1 MEVSRMKSRLVAI
14 AVALALGAVAAPL
27 AQQKPAPAVPQKST
41 PAGPQKVKPRDL
53 TVEQLY
59 RVKPYQGRAAA
70 NLEFSRSGRY
80 LAYLWNPYGIDGTD
94 LYVVDTASGET
105 KRVTSIDV
113 MKQYDAP
120 EDIERFQKKHD
131 LKEKQDAER
140 QAQYEAQAAYIE
152 GKAVDLSQWEKAKIE
167 EMKKEAAEKKAKE
180 AAKKN
185 EEADKRTEADKT
197 AEAAKK
203 NEKKDAEKEKE
214 DWEWRDELKK
224 KLEKD
229 AVKPGDLYPG
239 VSSLV
244 WAKDGEELIFTY
256 RGDLFRYQAAKG
268 AIQRLTMSDRS
279 ERPLRYIAGDGGYF
293 YSDGNGVFRA
303 SFSGAPSY
311 QVNREIINPD
321 DAEKTFRLGQT
332 DLSPDGKWLAVQSYA
347 SPASGP
353 AAPAL
358 MGSGRKVEIM
368 TYKDR
373 FATARKVDREMPDDK
388 RDVPAMRLYVRP
400 VPDGPTSYGKQ
411 PDPVFNYDGGDI
423 WVDMTPIA
431 WSEDGLRY
439 TFATWEREKDLLR
452 IYCGRAASDAK
463 PDVVYESKGNVGHEV
478 TDVVNPKLT
487 PDGKTIVAV
496 LDEDGFRQPFAIDVA
511 TKAKRALVKG
521 EFETTTVVGFTP
533 DSRTVFV
540 TSNRE
545 DPAMVNIYS
554 VAIDTGEMTPV
565 GKPGGMH
572 RATAVS
578 KDGRFVASLFGNW
591 AQRPE
596 LFLIDRQAKTEKI
609 LTDSHDQAWEA
620 VDLIRPE
627 LFKYTN
633 RHGDKLAG
641 LVFKPIGWKPADRRP
656 AVVYVY
662 GGPLG
667 TGHTIETDTFHG
679 STYLFA
685 MYMAAKHGYVMLAVD
700 PRGQSSYGRK
710 FSDANWEQAGKP
722 QVEDLED
729 LVKFMGTGFGVDTKK
744 VGLHGWSFGGFQTQM
759 TLYTSPDTFAC
770 GVAGAGPTEWENYNS
785 WYSGRTIATSV
796 RGKPTLRKFSLIP
809 LARNLRKP
817 LLLVHGM
824 DDANV
829 LYQDTIN
836 VWRALLESGKEAL
849 VDLFVDPEGAHGLG
863 GAVQRKGQYKKFES
877 FFVKN
882 LGPVPVS
889 K

>member
-1 MEVSRMKSRLVAI
+1 MEVSRMKSRLIAI
-14 AVALALGAVAAPL
+14 AIALALGAVAAPL
-27 AQQKPAPAVPQKST
+27 AQQKPAPAVLQKPA

-70 NLEFSRSGRY
+70 SLEFSRSGRY
-80 LAYLWNPYGIDGTD
+80 LAYLWNPYGVDGTD
-94 LYVVDTASGET
+94 LYVVDTATGET
-105 KRVTSIDV
+105 KRVTSIDA

-120 EDIERFQKKHD
+120 EDIERFLKKHE
-131 LKEKQDAER
+131 LKDKQDAER
-140 QAQYEAQAAYIE
+140 QAQYEAQAAYID

-167 EMKKEAAEKKAKE
+167 EMKKEAAEKKVKETAKKKEEADKKGEVERTGE
-180 AAKKN
+180 AAKK
-185 EEADKRTEADKT
+185 D
-197 AEAAKK
+197 
-203 NEKKDAEKEKE
+203 EKKDAEKE
-214 DWEWRDELKK
+214 DWEWRDDLKK

-229 AVKPGDLYPG
+229 AVKPTDLYPG

-244 WAKDGEELIFTY
+244 WAKDGDELIFTY

-279 ERPLRYIAGDGGYF
+279 ERPLRYVAGDDGYF
-293 YSDGNGVFRA
+293 YADGNGVFRA
-303 SFSGAPSY
+303 SFSGAPAY

-353 AAPAL
+353 AALAL

-373 FATARKVDREMPDDK
+373 LAITRKVDREMPDDK

-400 VPDGPTSYGKQ
+400 VPGGPSTYGKQ
-411 PDPVFNYDGGDI
+411 PEPVFSYDGGDVWI
-423 WVDMTPIA
+423 DMTPVA
-431 WSEDGLRY
+431 WSEDGLRF

-452 IYCGRAASDAK
+452 IYSGRAASDAK
-463 PDVVYESKGNVGHEV
+463 PDIVYESKGDVGHEV

-487 PDGKTIVAV
+487 PDGKTIVAI
-496 LDEDGFRQPFAIDVA
+496 LDGDGFRQPFAIDVA
-511 TKAKRALVKG
+511 TNAKRALVKG
-521 EFETTTVVGFTP
+521 EFETTGVVGFTP
-533 DSRTVFV
+533 DSRTMFV

-545 DPAMVNIYS
+545 DPAMVSIYA
-554 VAIDTGEMTPV
+554 VAMDTGEMTPV

-578 KDGRFVASLFGNW
+578 KDGRFVASMFGNW
-591 AQRPE
+591 TQRPE
-596 LFLIDRQAKTEKI
+596 LFLLDRQARTEKI
-609 LTDSHDQAWEA
+609 LTDSHDKAWET

-641 LVFKPIGWKPADRRP
+641 LVFKPIGWKATDRRP
-656 AVVYVY
+656 AIVYVY

-700 PRGQSSYGRK
+700 PRGQSSYGRR
-710 FSDANWEQAGKP
+710 FSDANWEQVGKP

-729 LVKFMGTGFGVDTKK
+729 VVKFMGTGFGVDTKK

-770 GVAGAGPTEWENYNS
+770 GVAGAGPTEWESYNS
-785 WYSGRTIATSV
+785 WYSGRTIGKSV
-796 RGKPTLRKFSLIP
+796 RGKATLRRFSLIP

-877 FFVKN
+877 FFVKT
-882 LGPVPVS
+882 LGPVPAS